1 MNIDYRTGWRYASE
15 MLHERAVRPADVL
28 VAGLPHWQ
36 RALAENLIAAA
47 RQRLAEGVNVQYQAG
62 VIARAEQELQQ

>member
-1 MNIDYRTGWRYASE
+1 MNIDYRMGWRYASE
-15 MLHERAVRPADVL
+15 ILHERAARPVEVL

-47 RQRLAEGVNVQYQAG
+47 RQRQSEGINIDYQAG
-62 VIARAEQELQQ
+62 VIARAEQELQK